1 MYMEAATIEVT
12 KIIDHSLAVGRGRAD
27 IEATLMEQG
36 YELSA
41 FAQYIEERLKQHAT
55 KQRNSGHILIAAGIA
70 TCFASC
76 VITLLSGSIGSSNLT
91 LIGLTSAGI
100 VLLFA
105 GLMKI
110 F

>member
-1 MYMEAATIEVT
+1 MEVT
-12 KIIDHSLAVGRGRAD
+12 KIIDQSLAVGRGKAD

-41 FAQYIEERLKQHAT
+41 FAHHIEERLKQHAT
-55 KQRNSGHILIAAGIA
+55 KQRTTGHILIVAGIA

-76 VITLLSGSIGSSNLT
+76 IITLLSGSAGSSNFT

-100 VLLFA
+100 ILLFA